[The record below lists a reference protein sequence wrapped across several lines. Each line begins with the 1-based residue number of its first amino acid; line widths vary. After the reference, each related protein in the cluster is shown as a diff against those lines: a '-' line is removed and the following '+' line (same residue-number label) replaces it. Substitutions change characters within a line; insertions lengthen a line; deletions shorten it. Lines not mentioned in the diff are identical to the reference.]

1 MNDDDVILRV
11 KDLCLRYPGA
21 GDLAVDHASL
31 EVRRGQ
37 IALVAGPNGAGKT
50 SLVRSITGFLRGER
64 GDLKGS
70 IAFEGKETIGS
81 TPDRTAN
88 RGVYYIPEHGKVF
101 VNLSVRENLR
111 IFAGRTRE
119 TPDADRA
126 FEVFPRVRE
135 LMDRTAGLLS
145 GGEQQMVAL
154 CGAMM
159 TGARLLVID
168 EPCQGLAPIIV
179 DEVMRVLQ
187 LLRETSGVTVLMV
200 DQNLRN
206 TLPISDVVFQMYAGQ
221 VASVD
226 AEELKE
232 RVDSSGY
239 AQLPA
244 AGGSSDRQAAPAPSP
259 RRAAVSSTAS
269 QAPGSPQPLLV
280 GKDVGVS
287 FGNVHAVRNVSVE
300 ISAGETVG
308 LAGANG
314 AGKSSLLNCISGL
327 YRVSHG
333 ELLFKGVNI
342 VGMIPEAI
350 SALGIGRTVQHSE
363 SLRGIGARDAMMLGL
378 HATLPKG
385 ILKYSVN
392 IGRTRAAERAAR
404 VRVMELAENLGI
416 TAEVR
421 QNLPM
426 RNLPYG
432 IRKRVDIGRALVARP
447 SLVLYDEPASGLSAE
462 EKYDLSVLIENLAQ
476 NKDRAQLIVDHDI
489 NFLTRICDRI
499 VVMGAGEV
507 IAVGPPS
514 EIWKDEAVI
523 RSYIGE

>member
-1 MNDDDVILRV
+1 MNDALLKIRELS
-11 KDLCLRYPGA
+11 LRYPGA
-21 GDLAVDHASL
+21 GELAVDHASL
-31 EVRRGQ
+31 EVSRGQ

-64 GDLKGS
+64 GELRGS
-70 IAFEGKETIGS
+70 IEFDGAEIIGG
-81 TPDRTAN
+81 TPDRSAR
-88 RGVYYIPEHGKVF
+88 RGIYYIPEHDKVF
-101 VNLSVRENLR
+101 ANLPVRENLR
-111 IFAGRTRE
+111 IFTGRSRVA
-119 TPDADRA
+119 PDYDRA

-159 TGARLLVID
+159 TGARMLVID

-187 LLRETSGVTVLMV
+187 LLRESSGVTILMV

-206 TLPISDVVFQMYAGQ
+206 TLPISEIVFQMYAGQ
-221 VASVD
+221 VVPVG
-226 AEELKE
+226 AEELRQ

-239 AQLPA
+239 AQLPTA
-244 AGGSSDRQAAPAPSP
+244 NGDGARPAVSAGTPAPSP
-259 RRAAVSSTAS
+259 AAGAS
-269 QAPGSPQPLLV
+269 AEPPGSSRPLLA
-280 GKDVGVS
+280 GKDLGVS
-287 FGNVHAVRNVSVE
+287 FGNVQAVRNVSVE
-300 ISAGETVG
+300 INPGETVG

-314 AGKSSLLNCISGL
+314 AGKSSLLNCISGI
-327 YRVSHG
+327 YRASQG
-333 ELLFKGVNI
+333 ELLFKGVDI
-342 VGMIPEAI
+342 VGMAPESI
-350 SALGIGRTVQHSE
+350 TMLGMGRTVQHSE

-378 HATLPKG
+378 HGTLPKG
-385 ILKYSVN
+385 ILKYSVGV
-392 IGRTRAAERAAR
+392 GRTRQAERAASD
-404 VRVMELAENLGI
+404 RVMDLAQNLGI
-416 TAEVR
+416 THEVR
-421 QNLPM
+421 RNIAM

-432 IRKRVDIGRALVARP
+432 TRKRVDIGRALVANP
-447 SLVLYDEPASGLSAE
+447 SLVLFDEPASGLSAD
-462 EKYDLSVLIENLAQ
+462 EKNDLSALIENLAQ
-476 NKDRAQLIVDHDI
+476 NRDQAQLVVDHDI

-514 EIWKDEAVI
+514 EIWKNEAVI